1 MLRITDMQYAL
12 MFLFR
17 KEFTLEEIC
26 FHINNSNEVLTQIII
41 FLFLPRSDIYN
52 AYKNEFY

>member
-17 KEFTLEEIC
+17 KEFTLEEIS
-26 FHINNSNEVLTQIII
+26 FHSNISNEVIM

-52 AYKNEFY
+52 ANKNEFH

>member
-17 KEFTLEEIC
+17 KEFTLEEIS
-26 FHINNSNEVLTQIII
+26 FHSNISIEVLTHIII

-52 AYKNEFY
+52 ATN